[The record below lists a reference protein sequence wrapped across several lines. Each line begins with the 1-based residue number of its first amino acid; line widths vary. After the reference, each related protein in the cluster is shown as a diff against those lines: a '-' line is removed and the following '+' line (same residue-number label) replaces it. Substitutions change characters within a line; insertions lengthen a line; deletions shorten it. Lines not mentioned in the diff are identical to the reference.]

1 MKGPL
6 RAPARGTFVKHKSD
20 HGTFSRLKSLVSSQG
35 LIMRSGVLLGGQQG
49 PAPSDPSLPQLLL
62 LGPCVPSQ
70 PHRPLSAAYIGSFLP
85 RELCCSVP
93 AAWCLSPRIFSCRLL
108 PDIRPK
114 CYLLG
119 NVFPDAHLSFPTSLL
134 LSSFKG
140 LSAIS
145 HHILQ
150 PFVAL
155 LSL

>member
-1 MKGPL
+1 M
-6 RAPARGTFVKHKSD
+6 KHKSD
-20 HGTFSRLKSLVSSQG
+20 RGTFSCLKSLVSSQG

-49 PAPSDPSLPQLLL
+49 PAPSDPPLPQLLH
-62 LGPCVPSQ
+62 LGPCDPITAPPAS
-70 PHRPLSAAYIGSFLP
+70 
-85 RELCCSVP
+85 LCCLHRLISASGTLLFCSRP
-93 AAWCLSPRIFSCRLL
+93 WCLSPRIFSCRLL

-114 CYLLG
+114 CHLLG
-119 NVFPDAHLSFPTSLL
+119 NVFPDTHLSFPTSLL